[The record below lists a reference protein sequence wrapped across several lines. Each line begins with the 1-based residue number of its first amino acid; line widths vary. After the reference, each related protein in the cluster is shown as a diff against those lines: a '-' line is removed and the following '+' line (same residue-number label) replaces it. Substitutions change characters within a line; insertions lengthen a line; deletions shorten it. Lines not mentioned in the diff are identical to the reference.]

1 MRQFIFYIT
10 SLWVLGVSLA
20 TAQDIH
26 FSQYYNM
33 PLTTNPAMTGLVN
46 GQFRIQGIYRNQWWN
61 TGSFG
66 KPAFSTPGVT
76 FDMPIHFGNSRSG
89 IGIGATLLND
99 QSGGGLL
106 NDFHGAISL
115 SYLRRL
121 NKDNHQ
127 ISFGLEPYFWS
138 RNFSDDMQFA
148 SDFLGSGQQIM
159 NARNIAVVDV
169 NAGILYAG
177 QILPKWRLYS
187 GVTLYNLAQSTINVE
202 DLAAIHNL
210 RYNVQMGSEVE
221 LSPQIS
227 LLPSFVFMRQLNVDQ
242 LNSGLAILY
251 HMNDFTSITTGIYVR
266 SNDWIQQLRGDA
278 VIPYI
283 GIDYKRIRAGL
294 SYDYTVSDFQNQAE
308 HAGGLEL
315 SFRYV
320 HQVRFLDNL
329 DKLYFCPRF

>member
-1 MRQFIFYIT
+1 MKRFLYILIAYW
-10 SLWVLGVSLA
+10 SLGVSSSI
-20 TAQDIH
+20 AQDIH

-46 GQFRIQGIYRNQWWN
+46 GEFRVQGIYRNQWWN
-61 TGSFG
+61 TGNFG
-66 KPAFSTPGVT
+66 KPAFSTPGLT
-76 FDMPIHFGNSRSG
+76 FDMPIQFGNSRSG

-121 NKDNHQ
+121 NNDHQ
-127 ISFGLEPYFWS
+127 ISFGLEPYCWS

-148 SDFLGSGQQIM
+148 SDLLGSGQQSI
-159 NARNIAVVDV
+159 NAFNTFVMDV
-169 NAGILYAG
+169 NAGVFYTG
-177 QILPKWRLYS
+177 KILPKWRMYS
-187 GVTLYNLAQSTINVE
+187 GLTLYNLAQSTINIQ
-202 DLAAIHNL
+202 DLAAMHNL
-210 RYNVQMGSEVE
+210 RYSVQIGSEVE
-221 LSPQIS
+221 ISPQFR

-242 LNSGLAILY
+242 LNAGMAILY
-251 HMNDFTSITTGIYVR
+251 QMNDVTSITTGVYVR

-283 GIDYKRIRAGL
+283 GLDHKRIRAGL
-294 SYDYTVSDFQNQAE
+294 SYDYTISDFQNQPD

-315 SFRYV
+315 SLRYV
-320 HQVRFLDNL
+320 HQVRYLDNL

>member
-1 MRQFIFYIT
+1 MKRFLYI
-10 SLWVLGVSLA
+10 LIAYGALGVS
-20 TAQDIH
+20 TSIAQDIH

-46 GQFRIQGIYRNQWWN
+46 GEFRVQGIYRNQWWN

-66 KPAFSTPGVT
+66 KPAFSTPGIT
-76 FDMPIHFGNSRSG
+76 FDMPIHFCNSRSG

-121 NKDNHQ
+121 NNDNHQ

-148 SDFLGSGQQIM
+148 SDLLGSGQQPV
-159 NARNIAVVDV
+159 NALNTLVVDV
-169 NAGILYAG
+169 NAGMFYTG
-177 QILPKWRLYS
+177 TILPKWRIYS
-187 GVTLYNLAQSTINVE
+187 GLTLYNLAQSTINIQ
-202 DLAAIHNL
+202 DLAAMHNL
-210 RYNVQMGSEVE
+210 RYSVQIGSEIQ
-221 LSPQIS
+221 LSPQIH

-242 LNSGLAILY
+242 LNAGMAIVY
-251 HMNDFTSITTGIYVR
+251 QMTDVTSITTGVYVR

-283 GIDYKRIRAGL
+283 GLDHKRIRAGL
-294 SYDYTVSDFQNQAE
+294 SYDYTVSDFQNQPE

-315 SFRYV
+315 SLRYV
-320 HQVRFLDNL
+320 HQVRYLENL